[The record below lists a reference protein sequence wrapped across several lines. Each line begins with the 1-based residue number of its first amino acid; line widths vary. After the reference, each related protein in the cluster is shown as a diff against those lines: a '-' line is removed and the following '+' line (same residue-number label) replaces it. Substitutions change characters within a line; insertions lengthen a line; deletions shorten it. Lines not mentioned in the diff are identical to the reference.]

1 MAAFFLLL
9 VACIVFSFAG
19 VAIKEMYKP
28 VKRLEDL
35 LLTAFLLL
43 TLAAQLSTIYF
54 TARRS
59 AFFSMIEIMAFDYYW
74 FNFAPY
80 YPHSDPAGNGMAL
93 GFRSIFNTAASFL
106 FGLISFFLIKF
117 LVSSGHNT
125 GLHIV
130 LFFAA
135 CIGLCNLFNNR
146 KSFLSGDSFE
156 ESARW
161 AKMSEEDYRK
171 SMFREGMLEKLDSWE
186 AKELDAS
193 PKELEHW
200 DVYGCKSINVRTH
213 GKLNCLLLE
222 GQFEFPTETADI
234 TPIGLICGCL
244 GYTNDGD
251 ANDTSFFVPQY
262 VKLAWHDLSEGKT
275 YRIYTS
281 LPKELDHYFDD
292 TDRFWLDNIEFRI
305 LPHGKA
311 LMFHNRHNQI
321 HNIMIDYPLQGE
333 VTNDYEQKFTDLI
346 SEYNIDENKFIA
358 TKTPSLD
365 TINDYLKRFRYHPV
379 FCTENDSLKITKT
392 ICNFFNGEKILSD
405 GEWKENMEPAR
416 IKDVFIRF
424 KSEQSKYSA
433 FIYFNEDEV
442 LEAFHETYNKCDES
456 LQGELLIQVG
466 ALENDFSFALKLGD
480 KCYNLKATE
489 IRLYKNNA
497 DDEGKLVF
505 KNYKGNHKNLLTGLE
520 IR

>member
-1 MAAFFLLL
+1 MFTIVLLL
-9 VACIVFSFAG
+9 MACIVFSYAG
-19 VAIKEMYKP
+19 ASMKELYKP
-28 VKRLEDL
+28 SKRLENL

-43 TLAAQLSTIYF
+43 SLSTQLTTIYF
-54 TARRS
+54 SAQRS
-59 AFFSMIEIMAFDYYW
+59 PFFSMIEIMAFNYYW

-80 YPHSDPAGNGMAL
+80 YPHSDPAGNGMARA
-93 GFRSIFNTAASFL
+93 FRSVFNTAASVL
-106 FGLISFFLIKF
+106 YGVISFFLIKF
-117 LVSSGHNT
+117 WVSGGHHT
-125 GLHIV
+125 GLRIV
-130 LFFAA
+130 LFLAA
-135 CIGLCNLFNNR
+135 YIGLRNLFNNR
-146 KSFLSGDSFE
+146 KSFVSGDSFE

-171 SMFREGMLEKLDSWE
+171 SLFRASMLEKIDSWE

-200 DVYGCKSINVRTH
+200 DVYGCKSIVVGTH

-222 GQFEFPTETADI
+222 GHFEFPTETADI
-234 TPIGLICGCL
+234 QPFGFLCGCL
-244 GYTNDGD
+244 GFTDDGD
-251 ANDTSFFVPQY
+251 KNDTSFFVPKY
-262 VKLAWHDLSEGKT
+262 VKLAWHDLSDGKT
-275 YRIYTS
+275 YRVYTS
-281 LPKELDHYFDD
+281 LPKELDYYFDD
-292 TDRFWLDNIEFRI
+292 TDRFRLDNIEFRI
-305 LPHGKA
+305 MPHGKV
-311 LMFHNRHNQI
+311 LMFHNRRNQV
-321 HNIMIDYPLQGE
+321 HNIMLDYPLQGE
-333 VTNDYEQKFTDLI
+333 VTNDYEQKFSDLV
-346 SEYNIDENKFIA
+346 SEYKINVNEYRA

-379 FCTENDSLKITKT
+379 FSTENNSLKITKT

-405 GEWKENMEPAR
+405 GEWNEDMEPTR

-424 KSEQSKYSA
+424 ESEQSKYAA

-442 LEAFHETYNKCDES
+442 LETFCEVYNKCDES

-466 ALENDFSFALKLGD
+466 TLENDFSFALKLGD
-480 KCYNLKATE
+480 KHYRLKATE

-497 DDEGKLVF
+497 DDSGKLIF